1 MGSGGFFLPTPRFSL
16 MNEDPAETSQIG
28 MNFAAPKAL
37 IPWPDRSVT
46 TTLGAAKSMPIWLVS
61 AESSF
66 ITNFGCFP
74 RQRIKD
80 L

>member
-1 MGSGGFFLPTPRFSL
+1 
-16 MNEDPAETSQIG
+16 MNEDSAVTSQIG

-46 TTLGAAKSMPIWLVS
+46 TTLGAAKFMPIWLVS
-61 AESSF
+61 AESSH
-66 ITNFGCFP
+66 ITTQLGLSGTLSPIP
-74 RQRIKD
+74 RLFDSRHGEKIA

>member
-1 MGSGGFFLPTPRFSL
+1 

-46 TTLGAAKSMPIWLVS
+46 TTLGAAKFMPIWLVS

-66 ITNFGCFP
+66 ITLILTSLIFVAP
-74 RQRIKD
+74 K
-80 L
+80 

>member
-1 MGSGGFFLPTPRFSL
+1 
-16 MNEDPAETSQIG
+16 MNEDSAETSQIG

-46 TTLGAAKSMPIWLVS
+46 TTLGAAKFMPIWLVS

-66 ITNFGCFP
+66 INDHGWFVDQQQALS
-74 RQRIKD
+74 RAYHV
-80 L
+80 

>member
-1 MGSGGFFLPTPRFSL
+1 
-16 MNEDPAETSQIG
+16 MNEDSAETSQIG
-28 MNFAAPKAL
+28 MDFAAPKVVVTDRAL

-46 TTLGAAKSMPIWLVS
+46 TTLGAAKFMPIWLVS

-66 ITNFGCFP
+66 ITKFGCFP